1 MNRSFSLIA
10 AIAALGLAGSAQAL
24 GPEDQ
29 AGAAQPTPG
38 AQPSTIPSTEPG
50 MPSTMGRQADPSS
63 PQVDPATT
71 SQSSLS
77 SAAQNTRLAAIVPAG
92 MSATEACSG
101 FRSTDECAA
110 TLHASQNLGISFTD
124 LKAKVTGG
132 QKLGAAIKAL
142 KPDANVKSE
151 VRKAEDQAR
160 ADVRSPQG

>member
-1 MNRSFSLIA
+1 MSLIA
-10 AIAALGLAGSAQAL
+10 AIATLGLVGSALAA

-29 AGAAQPTPG
+29 AG
-38 AQPSTIPSTEPG
+38 
-50 MPSTMGRQADPSS
+50 
-63 PQVDPATT
+63 
-71 SQSSLS
+71 
-77 SAAQNTRLAAIVPAG
+77 AAQNTRLAAIVPAG
-92 MSATEACSG
+92 MSTQEACAG

-132 QKLGAAIKAL
+132 QKLGAAIKEL

-151 VRKAEDQAR
+151 LRKAEDQAR

>member
-10 AIAALGLAGSAQAL
+10 AIAALALAGSARAL

-29 AGAAQPTPG
+29 ASVAQPVPG
-38 AQPSTIPSTEPG
+38 L
-50 MPSTMGRQADPSS
+50 PSTMGRQADPSS
-63 PQVDPATT
+63 PQTDPATT
-71 SQSSLS
+71 AQSSVS
-77 SAAQNTRLAAIVPAG
+77 SAAQNTRLAAIVPPG
-92 MSATEACSG
+92 MSTTEACSG

-110 TLHASQNLGISFTD
+110 TLHASQNLGIPFTH

-132 QKLGAAIKAL
+132 QKLGAAIKEL

>member
-29 AGAAQPTPG
+29 AGAAQPTLG

-50 MPSTMGRQADPSS
+50 MPSAMGRQADPSS
-63 PQVDPATT
+63 PQGDPATT

-110 TLHASQNLGISFTD
+110 TLHASQNLGIPFTD

>member
-1 MNRSFSLIA
+1 MNRSLSLIA
-10 AIAALGLAGSAQAL
+10 AIAALGLTGSAQAL

-29 AGAAQPTPG
+29 AGAAQPASD

-63 PQVDPATT
+63 PQSDPPT
-71 SQSSLS
+71 STHSSVS

-92 MSATEACSG
+92 MSAQEACSG

-132 QKLGAAIKAL
+132 QKLGAAIKEL

-160 ADVRSPQG
+160 ADVRSPRG